1 VSTEKPPSYN
11 MASTIDEIVH
21 QAYNSRPK
29 YTEVMPGVPE
39 DYKQIRT
46 LGDLLKI
53 HYKHVTVQEQMRGN
67 LVSKLKKGEHPFPG
81 IIGYDD
87 DVVPA
92 INRAILS
99 GHDLLLVGQIGQ
111 AKTKIAEAIAQN
123 LLSPIPIVRGTIT
136 NDIPTLISE
145 HELIA
150 LLTDSEMVRI
160 KPEFTVSP
168 ECEDIIRANK
178 FETKIDWMSGADR
191 YKYILST
198 PDISVKDLVGQIDA
212 IKIAKKG
219 IELYSIESYS
229 AGHLLQARH
238 GILCID
244 ELPVLDPRKQ
254 VSLLSVLQ
262 EGKFTTGAYPLVFKP
277 DVRIIATANPIDYT
291 HSGKIIEPLFDR
303 LRSHVDTHYPRTVE
317 DEMLIIVQE
326 SKIADAKNV
335 MLPVFMIKT
344 IAKIT
349 QMTRAHPDVNHDKGV
364 SVRMSVH
371 SMEMM
376 VGEAERTRS
385 IAYGVKAIPRFC
397 DIHCIQQS
405 SKFELA
411 EMEDTRQNRKN
422 VLDSIIE
429 STLKEVSLEYIQKLT
444 QEQLTKVKNDF
455 AKNKT
460 FHVSQTIVG
469 AGGSSSENKVNLD
482 YESQLSKFPALKQAV
497 NETVAMLKEDQKQLV
512 EQALQ
517 LGIRIDSISLNQDL
531 DGEFTAS
538 VTEVILEG
546 LRYIQPPLLDKK
558 DNNSY
563 ALTQ

>member
-1 VSTEKPPSYN
+1 MSNKIPETVHHSYI
-11 MASTIDEIVH
+11 SK
-21 QAYNSRPK
+21 PK
-29 YTEVMPGVPE
+29 YNEIMSGFPE
-39 DYKQIRT
+39 DYEQIRT
-46 LGDLLKI
+46 LGDLLNI
-53 HYKHVTVQEQMRGN
+53 CYKYVPVQEQMRSN
-67 LVSKLKKGEHPFPG
+67 LIIKLKKGEHPFPG

-99 GHDLLLVGQIGQ
+99 GHDMLLVGQIGQ
-111 AKTKIAEAIAQN
+111 AKTKIAESIAQN

-136 NDIPTLISE
+136 SDIPTSIPE
-145 HELIA
+145 NELTA
-150 LLTDSEMVRI
+150 LLTDTEIPRT

-178 FETKIDWMSGADR
+178 LETKIDWVSGADR

-219 IELYSIESYS
+219 VELYNIESYS

-262 EGKFTTGAYPLVFKP
+262 EGKFTTGAYPIVFKP

-303 LRSHVDTHYPRTVE
+303 LRSHIDTHYPRTIE
-317 DEMLIIVQE
+317 DEMLIIIQE
-326 SKIADAKNV
+326 AKIADPKNV
-335 MLPVFMIKT
+335 MLPSFMIKT

-349 QMTRAHPDVNHDKGV
+349 QMTRAHHDVNHDKGV

-371 SMEMM
+371 SMEM
-376 VGEAERTRS
+376 VIGEAERTRS
-385 IAYGVKAIPRFC
+385 IIYGIETIPRFC
-397 DIHCIQQS
+397 DIHCIHQS

-429 STLKEVSLEYIQKLT
+429 SALKELSLQYIKDLEP
-444 QEQLTKVKNDF
+444 EQLTKIKSDF

-469 AGGSSSENKVNLD
+469 SNGDKRVDSD
-482 YESQLSKFPALKQAV
+482 YASQLSIFPALKHVV
-497 NETVAMLKEDQKQLV
+497 NETIARVKEEQKQLV
-512 EQALQ
+512 ERALQ
-517 LGIRIDSISLNQDL
+517 LGIKIDNISLSEDMN
-531 DGEFTAS
+531 GELAAS

-546 LRYIQPPLLDKK
+546 LRHTQPPLLDKK
-558 DNNSY
+558 DNNIY
-563 ALTQ
+563 DLA

>member
-1 VSTEKPPSYN
+1 MSSRIQETVHRSYT
-11 MASTIDEIVH
+11 SK
-21 QAYNSRPK
+21 PK
-29 YTEVMPGVPE
+29 YSEIMSGVPE

-46 LGDLLKI
+46 LGDLLNI
-53 HYKHVTVQEQMRGN
+53 CYRYVAVQEQMRSN
-67 LVSKLKKGEHPFPG
+67 LIAKLKKGEHPFPG

-92 INRAILS
+92 INRGILS
-99 GHDLLLVGQIGQ
+99 GHDMLLVGQIGQ

-136 NDIPTLISE
+136 SDIPILIPE
-145 HELIA
+145 DELIA
-150 LLTDSEMVRI
+150 LLTDTEISRT
-160 KPEFTVSP
+160 KPEFMVSP
-168 ECEDIIRANK
+168 ECEDIILANK
-178 FETKIDWMSGADR
+178 LETKIDWVSGADR

-219 IELYSIESYS
+219 VELYNIESYS
-229 AGHLLQARH
+229 AGQLLQARH

-262 EGKFTTGAYPLVFKP
+262 EGKFTTGAYPIVFKP

-303 LRSHVDTHYPRTVE
+303 LRSHI

-326 SKIADAKNV
+326 AKIADAKNV

-349 QMTRAHPDVNHDKGV
+349 QMTRLHHDVNHDKGV

-371 SMEMM
+371 SMEMV

-385 IAYGVKAIPRFC
+385 VIYGIKAIPRFC
-397 DIHCIQQS
+397 DIHCIHQS

-429 STLKEVSLEYIQKLT
+429 SALKEVSLEYIQKLAP
-444 QEQLTKVKNDF
+444 EQLTKVKNDF
-455 AKNKT
+455 AKNKA
-460 FHVSQTIVG
+460 FQVSQTIVG
-469 AGGSSSENKVNLD
+469 GGGGKRVNSD

-497 NETVAMLKEDQKQLV
+497 KETIVRVEEEQKHLI

-517 LGIRIDSISLNQDL
+517 LGIKTDNISLGGDL
-531 DGEFTAS
+531 NGEFTAS
-538 VTEVILEG
+538 MTEVILEG
-546 LRYIQPPLLDKK
+546 LRHTQPPLLDKK
-558 DNNSY
+558 DNNIY
-563 ALTQ
+563 DLA

>member
-1 VSTEKPPSYN
+1 MSDR
-11 MASTIDEIVH
+11 IQEIVH
-21 QAYNSRPK
+21 RSYTSRPK
-29 YTEVMPGVPE
+29 YNEIMSGLPE
-39 DYKQIRT
+39 DYKDIKT
-46 LGDLLKI
+46 LGDLLNI
-53 HYKHVTVQEQMRGN
+53 CYKHVTVQEQMRSN
-67 LVSKLKKGEHPFPG
+67 LIAKLKKGEHPFPG

-87 DVVPA
+87 DVVPG

-111 AKTKIAEAIAQN
+111 AKTKIAEAVAQN

-136 NDIPTLISE
+136 SDIPVSIPE
-145 HELIA
+145 DELIA
-150 LLTDSEMVRI
+150 LLTDTEISRT
-160 KPEFTVSP
+160 KPEFLVSP
-168 ECEDIIRANK
+168 ECEDIIRSNK
-178 FETKIDWMSGADR
+178 LETKIDWVSGIDR

-219 IELYSIESYS
+219 VELYNIESYS
-229 AGHLLQARH
+229 AGQLLQARH

-262 EGKFTTGAYPLVFKP
+262 EGKFTTGAYPIVFKP

-303 LRSHVDTHYPRTVE
+303 LRSHIDTHYPRTVE
-317 DEMLIIVQE
+317 DEMLIIIQE
-326 SKIADAKNV
+326 AKIANAKNV
-335 MLPVFMIKT
+335 MLPAFMIKT

-349 QMTRAHPDVNHDKGV
+349 QMTRMHHDVNHDKGV

-385 IAYGVKAIPRFC
+385 IIYDIKAIPRFC
-397 DIHCIQQS
+397 DIHCIHQS

-429 STLKEVSLEYIQKLT
+429 TVLKEISLEYIQ
-444 QEQLTKVKNDF
+444 QVSSEQLTNVKNDF
-455 AKNKT
+455 AKNKS
-460 FHVSQTIVG
+460 FQVSQSRIGNGRDKSVE
-469 AGGSSSENKVNLD
+469 SD
-482 YESQLSKFPALKQAV
+482 YESQLSKFPALRQV
-497 NETVAMLKEDQKQLV
+497 INETIARVKEEQRQLT
-512 EQALQ
+512 EKALQ
-517 LGIRIDSISLNQDL
+517 LGMRVDSISMNEDL
-531 DGEFTAS
+531 DGEFTAT

-546 LRYIQPPLLDKK
+546 LRHTQPPLLDKK
-558 DNNSY
+558 DNNTY
-563 ALTQ
+563 DLA

>member
-1 VSTEKPPSYN
+1 MSDRIQETVHRSY
-11 MASTIDEIVH
+11 S
-21 QAYNSRPK
+21 SKPK
-29 YTEVMPGVPE
+29 YSEIMSGLPE
-39 DYKQIRT
+39 DYKQIKT
-46 LGDLLKI
+46 LGDLLNI
-53 HYKHVTVQEQMRGN
+53 YYKHVTVQEQMRTN
-67 LVSKLKKGEHPFPG
+67 LIAKLKKGEHPFPG

-99 GHDLLLVGQIGQ
+99 GHDMLLVGQIGQ

-136 NDIPTLISE
+136 SDIPTSIPE
-145 HELIA
+145 DELIA
-150 LLTDSEMVRI
+150 LLTDTAISRM
-160 KPEFTVSP
+160 KPEFMVSP

-178 FETKIDWMSGADR
+178 LETKVDWVSGADR

-219 IELYSIESYS
+219 IELYNIESYS
-229 AGHLLQARH
+229 AGQLLQARH

-262 EGKFTTGAYPLVFKP
+262 EGKFTTGAYPIVFKP
-277 DVRIIATANPIDYT
+277 DVRIIATANPVDYT
-291 HSGKIIEPLFDR
+291 HSGKVIEPLFDR
-303 LRSHVDTHYPRTVE
+303 LRSHIDTHYPRTVE
-317 DEMLIIVQE
+317 EEMLIIIQE
-326 SKIADAKNV
+326 AKIADAKNV
-335 MLPVFMIKT
+335 VLPAFMIKT

-349 QMTRAHPDVNHDKGV
+349 QMTRMHHDVNHDKGV

-376 VGEAERTRS
+376 IGEAERTRS
-385 IAYGVKAIPRFC
+385 IVYGIKAIPRFC
-397 DIHCIQQS
+397 DIHCIHQS

-429 STLKEVSLEYIQKLT
+429 SVIKELSVEYIQKVAP
-444 QEQLTKVKNDF
+444 EQLTKVKNDF

-460 FHVSQTIVG
+460 FQVSQTIVG
-469 AGGSSSENKVNLD
+469 NGRSDKSIDSD
-482 YESQLSKFPALKQAV
+482 YESQLSSFPALQQVV
-497 NETVAMLKEDQKQLV
+497 NETIARVKEEQNQLT
-512 EQALQ
+512 EQVLQ
-517 LGIRIDSISLNQDL
+517 LGIKTDNISLSEDL

-546 LRYIQPPLLDKK
+546 LRHTQPPLLDKK
-558 DNNSY
+558 DNNIY
-563 ALTQ
+563 DLA

>member
-1 VSTEKPPSYN
+1 MSN
-11 MASTIDEIVH
+11 RIQEIVH
-21 QAYNSRPK
+21 HSYTSKPK
-29 YTEVMPGVPE
+29 YSEIMSGLPE
-39 DYKQIRT
+39 DYKQIKT
-46 LGDLLKI
+46 LGDLLNI
-53 HYKHVTVQEQMRGN
+53 GYKLVTVQEQMRSN
-67 LVSKLKKGEHPFPG
+67 LIAKLKKGEHPFSG

-99 GHDLLLVGQIGQ
+99 GHDMLLVGQIGQ
-111 AKTKIAEAIAQN
+111 AKTKLAEAIAQN

-136 NDIPTLISE
+136 SDIPTSIPE
-145 HELIA
+145 DELIA
-150 LLTDSEMVRI
+150 LLTDTEISRT
-160 KPEFTVSP
+160 KPEFMVSP

-178 FETKIDWMSGADR
+178 LETKVDWVSGADR

-219 IELYSIESYS
+219 VELYNIESYS
-229 AGHLLQARH
+229 AGQLLQARH

-262 EGKFTTGAYPLVFKP
+262 EGKFTTGAYPIVFKP

-303 LRSHVDTHYPRTVE
+303 LRSHIDTHYPRTVE
-317 DEMLIIVQE
+317 DEMLIIIQE
-326 SKIADAKNV
+326 AKIADAKNV
-335 MLPVFMIKT
+335 VLPAFMIKT

-349 QMTRAHPDVNHDKGV
+349 QMTRMHHDVNHDKGV

-376 VGEAERTRS
+376 IGEAERTRS
-385 IAYGVKAIPRFC
+385 IVYGIKAIPRFC
-397 DIHCIQQS
+397 DIHCIHQS

-429 STLKEVSLEYIQKLT
+429 SVLKELSLEYIQKVAP
-444 QEQLTKVKNDF
+444 EQLTNVKNDF

-469 AGGSSSENKVNLD
+469 NGHGDKSVDSD
-482 YESQLSKFPALKQAV
+482 YESQLSKFPALQQV
-497 NETVAMLKEDQKQLV
+497 INETIARVKEEQKQLT

-517 LGIRIDSISLNQDL
+517 LGIKTDNVFLSEDF

-546 LRYIQPPLLDKK
+546 LRHTQPPLLDKK
-558 DNNSY
+558 DNNTY
-563 ALTQ
+563 DLA

>member
-1 VSTEKPPSYN
+1 MSSRIQEMVHRSY
-11 MASTIDEIVH
+11 ASK
-21 QAYNSRPK
+21 PK
-29 YTEVMPGVPE
+29 YSEIMSGLPE

-46 LGDLLKI
+46 LGDLLNI
-53 HYKHVTVQEQMRGN
+53 CYRYVGVQEQMRNN
-67 LVSKLKKGEHPFPG
+67 LIAKLKKGEHPLPG

-99 GHDLLLVGQIGQ
+99 GHDILLVGQIGQ

-136 NDIPTLISE
+136 SDIPILIPE
-145 HELIA
+145 DELIA
-150 LLTDSEMVRI
+150 LLTDTEISRT
-160 KPEFTVSP
+160 KPEFMVSP
-168 ECEDIIRANK
+168 ECEDIIQANK
-178 FETKIDWMSGADR
+178 LETKIDWVSGADR

-219 IELYSIESYS
+219 VELYNIESYS
-229 AGHLLQARH
+229 AGQLLQARH

-262 EGKFTTGAYPLVFKP
+262 EGKFTTGAYPIVFKP

-303 LRSHVDTHYPRTVE
+303 LRSHIDTHYPQTVE

-326 SKIADAKNV
+326 AKIADSKNV

-349 QMTRAHPDVNHDKGV
+349 QMTRAHHDVNHDKGV

-371 SMEMM
+371 SVEMV

-385 IAYGVKAIPRFC
+385 VIYGIKAIPRFC
-397 DIHCIQQS
+397 DIHCVHQS

-411 EMEDTRQNRKN
+411 ELEDTRQNRNN

-429 STLKEVSLEYIQKLT
+429 SALKEVSLEYIQKLAP
-444 QEQLTKVKNDF
+444 EQLTKIKNDF
-455 AKNKT
+455 AKNKS
-460 FHVSQTIVG
+460 FQVSQTIVG
-469 AGGSSSENKVNLD
+469 SGSGIQRVDSD

-497 NETVAMLKEDQKQLV
+497 KETIARVEEEQKHLI

-517 LGIRIDSISLNQDL
+517 LGINTDNISLSKDL
-531 DGEFTAS
+531 NGEFMAS
-538 VTEVILEG
+538 ITEVILEG
-546 LRYIQPPLLDKK
+546 LRHTKPPLLDKR
-558 DNNSY
+558 DNNIY
-563 ALTQ
+563 DLA

>member
-1 VSTEKPPSYN
+1 MSSRIQETVHRSYT
-11 MASTIDEIVH
+11 SK
-21 QAYNSRPK
+21 PK
-29 YTEVMPGVPE
+29 YSEIMPGVPE
-39 DYKQIRT
+39 DYKQIST
-46 LGDLLKI
+46 LGDLLNI
-53 HYKHVTVQEQMRGN
+53 CYRYVAVQEQMRSN
-67 LVSKLKKGEHPFPG
+67 LIAKLKKGEHPFPG

-99 GHDLLLVGQIGQ
+99 GHDMLLVGQIGQ

-136 NDIPTLISE
+136 SDIPILIPE
-145 HELIA
+145 DELIA
-150 LLTDSEMVRI
+150 LLTNTEISRT
-160 KPEFTVSP
+160 KPEFMVSP
-168 ECEDIIRANK
+168 ECEDIILANK
-178 FETKIDWMSGADR
+178 LETKIDWVSGADR

-219 IELYSIESYS
+219 VELYNIESYS
-229 AGHLLQARH
+229 AGQLLQARH

-262 EGKFTTGAYPLVFKP
+262 EGKFTTGAYPIVFKP

-303 LRSHVDTHYPRTVE
+303 LRSHIDTHYPQTVE

-326 SKIADAKNV
+326 AKIADAKNV

-349 QMTRAHPDVNHDKGV
+349 QMTRVHHDVNHDKGV

-385 IAYGVKAIPRFC
+385 VIYGIKAIPRFC
-397 DIHCIQQS
+397 DIHCIHQS

-429 STLKEVSLEYIQKLT
+429 SALKEVSLEYIQKLAP
-444 QEQLTKVKNDF
+444 EQLTKVKNDF
-455 AKNKT
+455 AKNKE
-460 FHVSQTIVG
+460 FQVSQTIVG
-469 AGGSSSENKVNLD
+469 GGGGKRVDSD
-482 YESQLSKFPALKQAV
+482 YESQLSKFPALKEAV
-497 NETVAMLKEDQKQLV
+497 KETIVRVEEEQKHLI

-517 LGIRIDSISLNQDL
+517 LGIKTDNISLGGDL
-531 DGEFTAS
+531 NGEFTAS
-538 VTEVILEG
+538 MTEVILEG
-546 LRYIQPPLLDKK
+546 LRHTQPPLLDKK
-558 DNNSY
+558 DNNIY
-563 ALTQ
+563 DLA

>member
-1 VSTEKPPSYN
+1 MSDRIQETVHRSY
-11 MASTIDEIVH
+11 S
-21 QAYNSRPK
+21 SKPK
-29 YTEVMPGVPE
+29 YSEIMSGLPE
-39 DYKQIRT
+39 DYKQIKT
-46 LGDLLKI
+46 LGDLLNI
-53 HYKHVTVQEQMRGN
+53 CYKHVTVQEQMRTN
-67 LVSKLKKGEHPFPG
+67 LIAKLKKGEHPFPG

-99 GHDLLLVGQIGQ
+99 GHDMLLVGQIGQ

-136 NDIPTLISE
+136 SDIPTSIPE
-145 HELIA
+145 DELIA
-150 LLTDSEMVRI
+150 LLTDTEISRM
-160 KPEFTVSP
+160 KPEFMVSP

-178 FETKIDWMSGADR
+178 LETKVDWVSGTDR

-219 IELYSIESYS
+219 IELYNIESYS
-229 AGHLLQARH
+229 AGQLLQARH

-262 EGKFTTGAYPLVFKP
+262 EGKFTTGAYPIVFKP
-277 DVRIIATANPIDYT
+277 DVRIIATANPVDYT
-291 HSGKIIEPLFDR
+291 HSGKVIEPLFDR
-303 LRSHVDTHYPRTVE
+303 LRSHIDTHYPRTVE
-317 DEMLIIVQE
+317 EEMLIIIQE
-326 SKIADAKNV
+326 TKIADAKNV
-335 MLPVFMIKT
+335 VLPAFMIKT

-349 QMTRAHPDVNHDKGV
+349 QMTRMHHDVNHDKGV

-376 VGEAERTRS
+376 IGEAERTRS
-385 IAYGVKAIPRFC
+385 IVYGIKAIPRFC
-397 DIHCIQQS
+397 DIHCIHQS

-429 STLKEVSLEYIQKLT
+429 SVIKELSVEYIQKVAP
-444 QEQLTKVKNDF
+444 EQLTKVKNDF

-460 FHVSQTIVG
+460 FQVSQTIVG
-469 AGGSSSENKVNLD
+469 NGRSDKSVESD
-482 YESQLSKFPALKQAV
+482 YESQLSSFPALEQVV
-497 NETVAMLKEDQKQLV
+497 NEAIARVKEEQKQLI

-517 LGIRIDSISLNQDL
+517 LGIKTDNISLSEDL

-546 LRYIQPPLLDKK
+546 LRHTQPPLLDKK
-558 DNNSY
+558 DNNIY
-563 ALTQ
+563 DLA